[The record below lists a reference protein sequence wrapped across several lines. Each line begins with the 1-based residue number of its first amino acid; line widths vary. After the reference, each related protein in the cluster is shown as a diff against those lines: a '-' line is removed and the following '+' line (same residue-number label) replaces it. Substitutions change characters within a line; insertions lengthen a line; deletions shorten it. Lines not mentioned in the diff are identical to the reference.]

1 MDSTN
6 EPCILR
12 EPNCHKYTTSN
23 SIEVQRSDSIVHK
36 GTVSENTI
44 GNAGS
49 GESILGSHNS
59 QNAQSLNEEKLLE
72 GEVGSV
78 LEVTEE
84 MLKSC
89 RRRSVL
95 KRRKPDVC
103 DVVLGNNDPDTAE
116 FSECNKTQR
125 ERRVTFN
132 GELEFKLPD
141 GR

>member
-23 SIEVQRSDSIVHK
+23 SIEVQHSDSIVHQ

-44 GNAGS
+44 GNTGS

-59 QNAQSLNEEKLLE
+59 ENAQSLNEEKLLE

-95 KRRKPDVC
+95 KRRKPEVC
-103 DVVLGNNDPDTAE
+103 DVVLGNNDPDTDE
-116 FSECNKTQR
+116 FSECNKTHAKGKKSYFQW
-125 ERRVTFN
+125 
-132 GELEFKLPD
+132 
-141 GR
+141 